1 MTKLAYIYGK
11 IMLKCTKYCLNL
23 QCSKVGASTLIYTA
37 SSQKPG
43 LISTDTRT
51 QNLVCK

>member
-1 MTKLAYIYGK
+1 MTKLAYIWQDNAKMYE
-11 IMLKCTKYCLNL
+11 ICLNL
-23 QCSKVGASTLIYTA
+23 QGNRVGASISIYTT